1 MWQTLNLENCTK
13 YVGFWL
19 DSRLSII
26 RKFDSVCSQG
36 YIILKNLWRILYKI
50 SRIDIGTQLI
60 DTFILSR
67 LNFCNALCFN
77 LPNKEVYKLKRK
89 QQSITPFLQELYF
102 LQINFIIDF
111 KVCLM
116 VYKCINNLVPDY
128 LKCMLLH
135 QNTDADKR
143 TRQDYHRTSLR

>member
-1 MWQTLNLENCTK
+1 M
-13 YVGFWL
+13 
-19 DSRLSII
+19 I
-26 RKFDSVCSQG
+26 DSVCSQG

-50 SRIDIGTQLI
+50 SSIGIGNQLN
-60 DTFILSR
+60 DSFILSR

-128 LKCMLLH
+128 LNCMLLY

-143 TRQDYHRTSLR
+143 TMQDYHRTSLR